1 MTSVE
6 FLPNAASAVRDA
18 KAKAAL
24 QDLDQA
30 WAYYT
35 PEPLTQSRDSAAEQA
50 SESFVPY
57 YDAA

>member
-1 MTSVE
+1 MKTVE
-6 FLPNAASAVRDA
+6 FLPDVAAEA

-24 QDLDQA
+24 RDLEQA

-35 PEPLTQSRDSAAEQA
+35 PEAQPQTKDSRSVEG
-50 SESFVPY
+50 FVPY

>member
-1 MTSVE
+1 MKTVE
-6 FLPNAASAVRDA
+6 FLANTAAAA

-24 QDLDQA
+24 QDLEQA

-35 PEPLTQSRDSAAEQA
+35 PEALTQSKG
-50 SESFVPY
+50 SETTEGFVPY

>member
-1 MTSVE
+1 MKTVE
-6 FLPNAASAVRDA
+6 FLPKTAAAA

-24 QDLDQA
+24 QDLEQA

-35 PEPLTQSRDSAAEQA
+35 PEPLPEAKTDQPANG
-50 SESFVPY
+50 FVPY